1 GKPADLTKEPYSTR
15 RTVYGFIDRSDVA
28 DVMVNFDF
36 ANPDLPSGRRHET
49 TVPQQALFLMNSPL
63 VVEQAKKLVALPEF
77 AKCEDDKAKVTFLY
91 DRIFQRLPRPEEIL
105 LGQDFITEK
114 PEPEKVVSA
123 DPLAQPVAFDG
134 DARKKFGKQQGKKQM
149 ARAGGPGF

>member
-1 GKPADLTKEPYSTR
+1 
-15 RTVYGFIDRSDVA
+15 
-28 DVMVNFDF
+28 
-36 ANPDLPSGRRHET
+36 
-49 TVPQQALFLMNSPL
+49 MNSPL

-77 AKCEDDKAKVTFLY
+77 AKCEDDKTKITFLY

-134 DARKKFGKQQGKKQM
+134 DARKKFGKQQGKKQI
-149 ARAGGPGF
+149 ARGGGPGFKQRPPLKAWEEYAHALLQSNEASFVN